1 MPNKYRS
8 HPREHYMTLVSGS
21 MNVVDYGGFDLT
33 YLVHIYRTT
42 ITTSA
47 LNKLFFPKPF
57 SQKSYFQIL
66 MQDILVFPLNPGLMN
81 LKQKYT

>member
-1 MPNKYRS
+1 
-8 HPREHYMTLVSGS
+8 MTLVSGS

-47 LNKLFFPKPF
+47 LNKLIFPKPF
-57 SQKSYFQIL
+57 TQNHIFKF
-66 MQDILVFPLNPGLMN
+66 
-81 LKQKYT
+81 